1 MDLSDRLKA
10 VADMVSFGHNVA
22 DVGCDHAYISIYL
35 IKNKISNKVI
45 AMDVNEGPLKIARN
59 NIFKEGLDGKIETR
73 LSDGLEK
80 LSANEVDAVL
90 IAGMG
95 GDLTCKILQEG
106 GDKLHKV
113 KELILQP
120 QSDLHKV
127 RKLVERLG
135 FVIVKEKM
143 LIDDEK
149 YYVVIKAINRGLSE
163 DVGNIIEAGN
173 DQKES
178 QYIYGKYLLDRQDPV
193 LHQHILN
200 RKQAFSNI
208 KYKLEQAQ
216 TINGNKRLKEI
227 NRQLEYINIAMNYY
241 S

>member
-59 NIFKEGLDGKIETR
+59 NISKEGLDGKIETR

-149 YYVVIKAINRGLSE
+149 YYVVIKAVNRCCG
-163 DVGNIIEAGN
+163 DVNFNTEYIES
-173 DQKES
+173 DKQETH
-178 QYIYGKYLLDRQDPV
+178 YIYGKYLLDHQNPV
-193 LHQHILN
+193 LHQYLLN
-200 RKQAFSNI
+200 RKQAISNI
-208 KYKLEQAQ
+208 KYKLGQAQ
-216 TINGNKRLKEI
+216 TINANKRLKEI
-227 NRQLEYINIAMNYY
+227 NRQLEYISIALSYY
-241 S
+241 